1 MRVPPCL
8 RLIPIVLPPSRRE
21 ADTNGLAGCRLPA
34 SQSFIKGFDLYAY
47 PAGTSFCSC
56 ASSRATLHV
65 GSLFPWNRQPSNA
78 PPFLL
83 SPTGRTTRRGP
94 LLQNTLGDTP
104 RPRRTGTP
112 ARKAKGRLPEAWAK
126 RCLYGAV
133 GTSAPFPSPEAG
145 EGVPVLH
152 PAYLN
157 SALGKCRVLCPFLGK
172 PHSRTRA
179 PRPLCFNGAAAVLE
193 FQKGAAP

>member
-1 MRVPPCL
+1 MAMVC
-8 RLIPIVLPPSRRE
+8 
-21 ADTNGLAGCRLPA
+21 CRLTA
-34 SQSFIKGFDLYAY
+34 GQNLIKGSGLYAY

-65 GSLFPWNRQPSNA
+65 RSLFPWNRQPSNA

-112 ARKAKGRLPEAWAK
+112 ARKAKGQLPEAWAK
-126 RCLYGAV
+126 RCLQGAV
-133 GTSAPFPSPEAG
+133 GTSAPFPSPPPKRG
-145 EGVPVLH
+145 RGFLSHFLLVL
-152 PAYLN
+152 LQR
-157 SALGKCRVLCPFLGK
+157 SASADCYE
-172 PHSRTRA
+172 H
-179 PRPLCFNGAAAVLE
+179 
-193 FQKGAAP
+193 KGAANSQVLAHLWLSSPPQRRGEGWWFALRAPARGR